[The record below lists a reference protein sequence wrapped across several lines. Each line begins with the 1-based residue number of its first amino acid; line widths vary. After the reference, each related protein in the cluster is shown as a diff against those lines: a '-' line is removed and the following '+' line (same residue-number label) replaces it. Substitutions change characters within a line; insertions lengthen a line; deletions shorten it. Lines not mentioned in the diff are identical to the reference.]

1 MIMFGTALIV
11 PLHISTGDGALF
23 LNISYHRFFS
33 RLPRARDG
41 RFELHPLSCIYTIN
55 RHQFVELYWQKNL
68 QVDMKLRSI
77 VFLLLVLFAGII
89 ANAKTLKLSKNIIYE
104 GAVQKGEPNG
114 KGCLKVYSCLDKN
127 LTLLTLDGVFNNT
140 EVKDA
145 NLMISGGMKITAP
158 SIYFYKIATP
168 SKKEDAIDFQIN
180 SKWSIENTKSVKLKM
195 HLLLILDVDV
205 T

>member
-1 MIMFGTALIV
+1 MADTK
-11 PLHISTGDGALF
+11 
-23 LNISYHRFFS
+23 
-33 RLPRARDG
+33 
-41 RFELHPLSCIYTIN
+41 LHPLSCIYTIN

-127 LTLLTLDGVFNNT
+127 LTLLTLNGDFNNT
-140 EVKDA
+140 EIKDA
-145 NLMISGGMKITAP
+145 SIKINGGIVIEASKVV
-158 SIYFYKIATP
+158 YYKLATP
-168 SKKEDAIDFQIN
+168 SKKEDVIEFHMYLC
-180 SKWSIENTKSVKLKM
+180 SIKNNEGIEIKNVLSSIFAYGCDMEADKRW
-195 HLLLILDVDV
+195 HFFCRC
-205 T
+205 